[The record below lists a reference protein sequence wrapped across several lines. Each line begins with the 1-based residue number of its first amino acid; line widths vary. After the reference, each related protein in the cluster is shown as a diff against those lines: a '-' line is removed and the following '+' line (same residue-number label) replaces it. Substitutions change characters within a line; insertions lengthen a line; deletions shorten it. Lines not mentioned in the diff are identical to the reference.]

1 MALTILT
8 PSTCVR
14 PPSKVSWFH
23 HRWSTLALFTL
34 LALFCY
40 IDRFVLAALLTP
52 IKNDLGLRDEQLG
65 RLNMIFIIA
74 YITVVPL
81 AGIFGDRFPRK
92 WFIFLALVLWSFA
105 SIGSGWATALGS
117 LLVWRALVGV
127 GEGIFS
133 TLSPSWIADTFA
145 PRLRSLAFAVFQ
157 STSQIG
163 CMIAYVFGGIA
174 AARWNWHYA
183 FYIAGAPGLLL
194 AFVLIFVR
202 EPVRGESDGHA
213 TSTAGPTWFQM
224 GALFGTANYLLYLF
238 GYMFRFIAVSGLSF
252 WGPALLH
259 RQFGITNQAA
269 TSFFGSA
276 YLFAGAPGV
285 YVAGIL
291 VGHLLRRTQAAY
303 ALWIFASDLFA
314 GITVTIALLWAPT
327 LNVAEG
333 ILLVAIFFAGN
344 SLGIQNPLLFHL
356 VPIALRNTAVSGTMM
371 LATGLSAVFSSELI
385 GLVSDHYGLRNALLL
400 LPAGYFIAA
409 ALWAALA
416 VRQFATKEK
425 FAALEGSLQSA

>member
-1 MALTILT
+1 MTILSPGT
-8 PSTCVR
+8 PSPTAA
-14 PPSKVSWFH
+14 KTGWFH
-23 HRWSTLALFTL
+23 HRWTTLALFTL

-52 IKNDLGLRDEQLG
+52 IKGELGLHDEQLG

-74 YITVVPL
+74 YITIVPL

-92 WFIFLALVLWSFA
+92 WFIFFALVLWSFA

-133 TLSPSWIADTFA
+133 SLSPSWIADTFS
-145 PRLRSLAFAVFQ
+145 PRLRSVAFAVFQ

-183 FYIAGAPGLLL
+183 FYLAGAPGLVL
-194 AFVLIFVR
+194 ALVLIFVR
-202 EPVRGESDGHA
+202 EPARGESDGHA
-213 TSTAGPTWFQM
+213 TSAAGPTWSQM
-224 GALFGTANYLLYLF
+224 GALFGNANYLLYLF

-285 YVAGIL
+285 FVAGIL

-314 GITVTIALLWAPT
+314 GIALTLALLYAST
-327 LNVAEG
+327 LNVAEA
-333 ILLVAIFFAGN
+333 ILLCQMFFAGN

-356 VPIALRNTAVSGTMM
+356 VPVALRNTAVSGTMM
-371 LATGLSAVFSSELI
+371 LATGLSAFFSSELI

-400 LPAGYFIAA
+400 LPIGYFIAA
-409 ALWAALA
+409 ALWATLA
-416 VRQFATKEK
+416 AHQRASKEK
-425 FAALEGSLQSA
+425 SPVHEGVLQTA